1 MNPADATPRTTEVGG
16 GSKLLPSLGIL
27 LVAGG
32 LVLLGWFAYLW
43 FSPAPAPYQ
52 YQRLESATIDRTAL
66 ELDAW
71 PELALS
77 KYQVNVADI
86 DKPVAHAIVAQRG
99 DEVPVLIN
107 WESHTSELFL
117 AADRKPEEITGLAD
131 VIDKHAAPDA
141 QLLAWWDT
149 AQQLELLTGRDSLFN
164 AHLNEPLI
172 IPDQWQDQR
181 EAILAYENQFWQ
193 VDVSRQQRE
202 QFQRFSE
209 ALVSLPEAGLAM
221 LQQMTGNAEEA
232 YLIVHVTDLYKLAL
246 MQPDK
251 LGVTYQ
257 NFPMT
262 GNMHGLINH
271 MKVLLKENEF
281 DTYTLQSLTEQS
293 IRVFFLDDEES
304 SETLMAQLFPFVEKT
319 APTELE
325 LMPLIYQHGGY
336 WVYQIPPQTADGE

>member
-1 MNPADATPRTTEVGG
+1 MIPADATPRTTNVAGG
-16 GSKLLPSLGIL
+16 NKLLPSLGIL
-27 LVAGG
+27 LVTGG

-43 FSPAPAPYQ
+43 FTPAPAPYQ
-52 YQRLESATIDRTAL
+52 YQLLESETVDHAEL
-66 ELDAW
+66 GLDAW
-71 PELALS
+71 PELTLS
-77 KYQVNVADI
+77 KYQVKVADI
-86 DKPVAHAIVAQRG
+86 DKPIAHAVLARRG
-99 DEVPVLIN
+99 DDPPVLIN

-117 AADRKPEEITGLAD
+117 AADRKPEEMTGLAD
-131 VIDKHAAPDA
+131 AINKHASPDA
-141 QLLAWWDT
+141 RILAWWDT
-149 AQQLELLTGRDSLFN
+149 AQQLKLLTGRDTIFN
-164 AHLNEPLI
+164 GHLSEPLI

-193 VDVSRQQRE
+193 ANVSQQQRD

-209 ALVSLPEAGLAM
+209 ALVSLPEEGLAM
-221 LQQMTGNAEEA
+221 LRQMTGNAEET

-251 LGVTYQ
+251 FGVTYQ

-271 MKVLLKENEF
+271 MKVLLDQNEF
-281 DTYTLQSLTEQS
+281 DTYTLQSLSDQA
-293 IRVFFLDDEES
+293 IRVFFLDDEKS

-325 LMPLIYQHGGY
+325 LMQLIYQHGGY
-336 WVYQIPPQTADGE
+336 WVFQIPLQTAKE

>member
-1 MNPADATPRTTEVGG
+1 VT
-16 GSKLLPSLGIL
+16 
-27 LVAGG
+27 GG

-43 FSPAPAPYQ
+43 FTPAPAPYQ
-52 YQRLESATIDRTAL
+52 YQLLESETVDHAEL

-71 PELALS
+71 PELILS
-77 KYQVNVADI
+77 KYQVKVADI
-86 DKPVAHAIVAQRG
+86 DKPVAHAILARRG
-99 DEVPVLIN
+99 DELPVLIN

-131 VIDKHAAPDA
+131 AINKHAAPDA
-141 QLLAWWDT
+141 RILAWWDT
-149 AQQLELLTGRDSLFN
+149 AQQLKLLTGRDTLFN
-164 AHLNEPLI
+164 GHLNEPLI

-181 EAILAYENQFWQ
+181 EAILAYENRFWQ
-193 VDVSRQQRE
+193 AKVSQQQRE
-202 QFQRFSE
+202 RFQRFSE
-209 ALVSLPEAGLAM
+209 ALVSLPEQGLAK
-221 LQQMTGNAEEA
+221 LRQMTDNAEEA

-251 LGVTYQ
+251 FGVTYQ

-271 MKVLLKENEF
+271 MKVLLDQNEF
-281 DTYTLQSLTEQS
+281 DTYTLQSLSEQA
-293 IRVFFLDDEES
+293 IRVFFLNDAQS

-325 LMPLIYQHGGY
+325 LMQLIYQHGGY
-336 WVYQIPPQTADGE
+336 WVFQIPPQTAKE

>member
-1 MNPADATPRTTEVGG
+1 MIPADATPRTTNVTGG
-16 GSKLLPSLGIL
+16 DKLLPSLGIL
-27 LVAGG
+27 LVTGG

-43 FSPAPAPYQ
+43 FTPAPAPYQ
-52 YQRLESATIDRTAL
+52 YQLLESETVDHAEL

-71 PELALS
+71 PELTLS
-77 KYQVNVADI
+77 KYQVKAADI
-86 DKPVAHAIVAQRG
+86 DKPIAHAILARRG
-99 DEVPVLIN
+99 DELPVLIN

-131 VIDKHAAPDA
+131 AINKHAAPDA
-141 QLLAWWDT
+141 RILAWWDT
-149 AQQLELLTGRDSLFN
+149 AQQLKLLTGRDTLFN
-164 AHLNEPLI
+164 GHLNEPLI

-193 VDVSRQQRE
+193 AKVSQPQRD

-209 ALVSLPEAGLAM
+209 ALVSSPEQGLAM
-221 LQQMTGNAEEA
+221 LRQMTDNAEEA

-251 LGVTYQ
+251 FGVTYQ

-271 MKVLLKENEF
+271 MKVLLDQNEF
-281 DTYTLQSLTEQS
+281 DTYTLQSLSDQA
-293 IRVFFLDDEES
+293 IRVFFLDDEKS

-319 APTELE
+319 APTELQ
-325 LMPLIYQHGGY
+325 LMQLIYQHGGY
-336 WVYQIPPQTADGE
+336 WVYQIPLQTAKE

>member
-1 MNPADATPRTTEVGG
+1 MKPADATPRTANVGG
-16 GSKLLPSLGIL
+16 GNKLLPSLGIL

-32 LVLLGWFAYLW
+32 LILLSWFAYLW
-43 FSPAPAPYQ
+43 FTPAPAPYH
-52 YQRLESATIDRTAL
+52 YERVESATIDRTAL

-71 PELALS
+71 PELTLS
-77 KYQVNVADI
+77 KYRVTVADI
-86 DKPVAHAIVAQRG
+86 DKPVAHAILARRG
-99 DEVPVLIN
+99 DELPVLIN

-131 VIDKHAAPDA
+131 ALNKHAAPDA
-141 QLLAWWDT
+141 QILTWWDT
-149 AQQLELLTGRDSLFN
+149 AQQLKLLTGRDTLFN
-164 AHLNEPLI
+164 GHLNEPLI

-193 VDVSRQQRE
+193 ADVSRQQRD

-209 ALVSLPEAGLAM
+209 ALVSSPEEGLAV
-221 LQQMTGNAEEA
+221 LRQLTGNAEEA

-246 MQPDK
+246 LQPDK

-271 MKVLLKENEF
+271 MKVLLEENDF
-281 DTYTLQSLTEQS
+281 DTYTLQSLSEQT
-293 IRVFFLDDEES
+293 IRVFFLNDEES

-319 APTELE
+319 APTELT
-325 LMPLIYQHGGY
+325 LIPLIYQYGGY
-336 WVYQIPPQTADGE
+336 WVYQIPPAAGE

>member
-1 MNPADATPRTTEVGG
+1 VT
-16 GSKLLPSLGIL
+16 
-27 LVAGG
+27 GG

-43 FSPAPAPYQ
+43 FTPAPAPYQ
-52 YQRLESATIDRTAL
+52 YQLLESETVDHAEL

-71 PELALS
+71 PELTLS
-77 KYQVNVADI
+77 KYQVKAADI
-86 DKPVAHAIVAQRG
+86 DKPIAHAILARRG
-99 DEVPVLIN
+99 DELPVLIN

-131 VIDKHAAPDA
+131 AINKHAAPDA
-141 QLLAWWDT
+141 RILAWWDT
-149 AQQLELLTGRDSLFN
+149 AQQLKLLTGRDTLFN
-164 AHLNEPLI
+164 GHLNEPLI

-193 VDVSRQQRE
+193 AKVSQPQRD

-209 ALVSLPEAGLAM
+209 ALVSSPEQGLAM
-221 LQQMTGNAEEA
+221 LRQMTDNAEEA

-251 LGVTYQ
+251 FGVTYQ

-271 MKVLLKENEF
+271 MKVLLDQNEF
-281 DTYTLQSLTEQS
+281 DTYTLQSLSDQA
-293 IRVFFLDDEES
+293 IRVFFLDDEKS

-319 APTELE
+319 APTELQ
-325 LMPLIYQHGGY
+325 LMQLIYQHGGY
-336 WVYQIPPQTADGE
+336 WVYQIPLQTAKE

>member
-1 MNPADATPRTTEVGG
+1 LIPADATPRTTNVTGG
-16 GSKLLPSLGIL
+16 DKLLPSLGIL
-27 LVAGG
+27 LVTGG

-43 FSPAPAPYQ
+43 FTPAPAPYQ
-52 YQRLESATIDRTAL
+52 YQLLESETVDHAEL

-71 PELALS
+71 PELTLS
-77 KYQVNVADI
+77 KYQVKAADI
-86 DKPVAHAIVAQRG
+86 DKPIAHAILARRG
-99 DEVPVLIN
+99 DELPVLIN

-131 VIDKHAAPDA
+131 AINKHAAPDA
-141 QLLAWWDT
+141 RILAWWDT
-149 AQQLELLTGRDSLFN
+149 AQQLKLLTGRDTLFN
-164 AHLNEPLI
+164 GHLNEPLI

-193 VDVSRQQRE
+193 AKVSQPQRD

-209 ALVSLPEAGLAM
+209 ALVSSPEQGLAM
-221 LQQMTGNAEEA
+221 LRQMTDNAEEA

-251 LGVTYQ
+251 FGVTYQ

-271 MKVLLKENEF
+271 MKVLLDQNEF
-281 DTYTLQSLTEQS
+281 DTYTLQSLSDQA
-293 IRVFFLDDEES
+293 IRVFFLDDEKS

-319 APTELE
+319 APTELQ
-325 LMPLIYQHGGY
+325 LMQLIYQHGGY
-336 WVYQIPPQTADGE
+336 WVYQIPLQTAKE

>member
-1 MNPADATPRTTEVGG
+1 LIPADATPRTTNVTGG
-16 GSKLLPSLGIL
+16 DKLLPSLGIL
-27 LVAGG
+27 LVTGG

-43 FSPAPAPYQ
+43 FTPAPAPYQ
-52 YQRLESATIDRTAL
+52 YQLLESETVDHAEL

-71 PELALS
+71 PELTLS
-77 KYQVNVADI
+77 KYQVKAADI
-86 DKPVAHAIVAQRG
+86 DKPIAHAILARRG
-99 DEVPVLIN
+99 DELPVLIN

-131 VIDKHAAPDA
+131 AINKHAAPDA
-141 QLLAWWDT
+141 RILAWWDT
-149 AQQLELLTGRDSLFN
+149 AQQLKLLTGRDTLFN
-164 AHLNEPLI
+164 GHLNEPLI

-193 VDVSRQQRE
+193 AKVSQQQRD

-209 ALVSLPEAGLAM
+209 ALVSLPEQGLAM
-221 LQQMTGNAEEA
+221 LRQMTDNAEEA

-251 LGVTYQ
+251 FGVTYQ

-271 MKVLLKENEF
+271 MKVLLDQNEF
-281 DTYTLQSLTEQS
+281 DTYTLQSLSDQA
-293 IRVFFLDDEES
+293 IRVFFLDDEKS

-319 APTELE
+319 APTELQ
-325 LMPLIYQHGGY
+325 LMQLIYQHGGY
-336 WVYQIPPQTADGE
+336 WVFQIPLQTAKE

>member
-1 MNPADATPRTTEVGG
+1 MIPADATPRTTNVTGG
-16 GSKLLPSLGIL
+16 NKLLPSLGIL
-27 LVAGG
+27 LVTGG

-43 FSPAPAPYQ
+43 FTPAPAPYQ
-52 YQRLESATIDRTAL
+52 YQLLESEIVDHAEL

-71 PELALS
+71 PELTLS
-77 KYQVNVADI
+77 KYQVKVADI
-86 DKPVAHAIVAQRG
+86 DKPIAHAVLARRG
-99 DEVPVLIN
+99 DELPVLIN

-117 AADRKPEEITGLAD
+117 AADRKPEEMTGLAD
-131 VIDKHAAPDA
+131 AINKHASPDA
-141 QLLAWWDT
+141 RILAWWDT
-149 AQQLELLTGRDSLFN
+149 AQQLKLLTGRDTIFN
-164 AHLNEPLI
+164 GHLNEPLI

-193 VDVSRQQRE
+193 ANVSQQQRD

-209 ALVSLPEAGLAM
+209 ALVSLPEEGLAM
-221 LQQMTGNAEEA
+221 LRQMTGNAEET

-251 LGVTYQ
+251 FGVTYQ

-271 MKVLLKENEF
+271 MKVLLDQNEF
-281 DTYTLQSLTEQS
+281 DTYTLQSLSDQA
-293 IRVFFLDDEES
+293 IRVFFLDDEKS

-325 LMPLIYQHGGY
+325 LMQLIYQHGGY
-336 WVYQIPPQTADGE
+336 WVFQIPLQTAKE

>member
-1 MNPADATPRTTEVGG
+1 MIPADATPRTTNVTGG
-16 GSKLLPSLGIL
+16 DKLLPSLGIL
-27 LVAGG
+27 LVTGG

-43 FSPAPAPYQ
+43 FTPAPAPYQ
-52 YQRLESATIDRTAL
+52 YQLLESETVDHAEL

-71 PELALS
+71 PELTLS
-77 KYQVNVADI
+77 KYQVKAADI
-86 DKPVAHAIVAQRG
+86 DKPIAHAILARRG
-99 DEVPVLIN
+99 DELPVLIN

-131 VIDKHAAPDA
+131 AINKHAAPDA
-141 QLLAWWDT
+141 RILAWWDT
-149 AQQLELLTGRDSLFN
+149 AQQLKLLTGRDTLFN
-164 AHLNEPLI
+164 GHLNEPLI

-193 VDVSRQQRE
+193 AKVSQQQRD

-209 ALVSLPEAGLAM
+209 ALVSLPEQGLAM
-221 LQQMTGNAEEA
+221 LRQMTDNAEEA

-251 LGVTYQ
+251 FGVTYQ

-271 MKVLLKENEF
+271 MKVLLDQNEF
-281 DTYTLQSLTEQS
+281 DTYTLQSLSDQA
-293 IRVFFLDDEES
+293 IRVFFLDDEKS

-319 APTELE
+319 APTELQ
-325 LMPLIYQHGGY
+325 LMQLIYQHGGY
-336 WVYQIPPQTADGE
+336 WVFQIPLQTAKE